1 VLEQLV
7 TLRWRLI
14 SATVVTAVAAL
25 IAALIVAAHSTSSA
39 SPAADRG
46 QAGTA
51 QARAA
56 GANPDIDP
64 GTALLGRPAPGF
76 TLTDQNG
83 QRVSLAQF
91 RGKAVVLAFV
101 DSRCTTVCPLSTVSM
116 TEAVSLLGPG
126 AARRI
131 QLLGIDANPDAVAVS
146 DVRAYSRAHELMH
159 AWRFLTGSRAQL
171 AAVWHAY
178 NVYVAASK
186 GDIDHEPAIYLIDSH
201 GGERTLYLTQM
212 SYTSV
217 AQQAQI
223 IADGLSR
230 LLPGHPAPRRVV
242 PLSYIRGLSPQAVTS
257 VPGIGGSTPSG
268 QVTLGAGH
276 PHRVV
281 FAASWLSE
289 VTQLQ
294 AGFRGITAYQRLAT
308 RQGLPSAVVIDE
320 TPAES
325 SASTLPALLARM
337 GGRSLGFAAAAD
349 PAGRLAN
356 GYGVQDLPWIE
367 LTSPAGK
374 ILLRHH
380 GWLPGPALASMVRTA
395 EAKAR

>member
-1 VLEQLV
+1 M
-7 TLRWRLI
+7 TMRWRLI
-14 SATVVTAVAAL
+14 SATIVTAVAAL
-25 IAALIVAAHSTSSA
+25 IAALIVHAQSGSSA
-39 SPAADRG
+39 SPAADQG
-46 QAGTA
+46 QAGTT

-64 GTALLGRPAPGF
+64 GTPLLGRPAPGF
-76 TLTDQNG
+76 TLTDQDG

-91 RGKAVVLAFV
+91 RGKVVVMAFV
-101 DSRCTTVCPLSTVSM
+101 DALCTTVCPLSTVSM

-126 AARRI
+126 AAAKI
-131 QLLGIDANPDAVAVS
+131 QLLGIDANPDALKVS
-146 DVRAYSRAHELMH
+146 DVRAYSRAHELMR

-217 AQQAQI
+217 GQQAQI
-223 IADGLSR
+223 IADGLSK
-230 LLPGHPAPRRVV
+230 LLPGHPAPRRIV
-242 PLSYIRGLSPQAVTS
+242 PLSYIRGLSPQTVTA

-276 PHRVV
+276 PHLVV

-289 VTQLQ
+289 VSKLQ
-294 AGFRGITAYQRLAT
+294 AGLRGITAYQRLAVK
-308 RQGLPSAVVIDE
+308 RGLPPAVVIDE

-367 LTSPAGK
+367 LTGPTGK

-380 GWLPGPALASMVRTA
+380 GWLPGPALASMVKKA
-395 EAKAR
+395 EARAH

>member
-1 VLEQLV
+1 M

-14 SATVVTAVAAL
+14 SATIVTAVAAL
-25 IAALIVAAHSTSSA
+25 IAALLVHAQSGRSA
-39 SPAADRG
+39 RPAADQG
-46 QAGTA
+46 HAGNA
-51 QARAA
+51 QASAA
-56 GANPDIDP
+56 EANPGVDP
-64 GTALLGRPAPGF
+64 GTPLLGRPAPGF

-126 AARRI
+126 AASKI
-131 QLLGIDANPDAVAVS
+131 QLLGIDANPDALKVS
-146 DVRAYSRAHELMH
+146 DVRAYSRAHGLMH

-178 NVYVAASK
+178 NVYVAASR

-201 GGERTLYLTQM
+201 GGERALYLTQM

-217 AQQAQI
+217 GQQAQI

-242 PLSYIRGLSPQAVTS
+242 PLSYIRGVSPKAVTS

-276 PHRVV
+276 PHLVV
-281 FAASWLSE
+281 FTASWLSE
-289 VTQLQ
+289 VTRLQ
-294 AGFRGITAYQRLAT
+294 AGLRGITAYQHLAT
-308 RQGLPSAVVIDE
+308 PRGLPSAVVIDE
-320 TPAES
+320 TPSES
-325 SASTLPALLARM
+325 SASTLPALLTRM

-349 PAGRLAN
+349 PDGRLAN

-367 LTSPAGK
+367 LTGPTGK
-374 ILLRHH
+374 ILLRYH
-380 GWLPGPALASMVRTA
+380 GWLAGPALASMVKRA
-395 EAKAR
+395 EARAR

>member
-1 VLEQLV
+1 M

-14 SATVVTAVAAL
+14 SAAIVTAVAAL
-25 IAALIVAAHSTSSA
+25 IAALIVFAQSGSSA
-39 SPAADRG
+39 SPAADQG
-46 QAGTA
+46 QAGSA
-51 QARAA
+51 QAREE

-64 GTALLGRPAPGF
+64 GTPLLGRPAPGF

-83 QRVSLAQF
+83 RRVSLAQF
-91 RGKAVVLAFV
+91 RGKVVVMAFV
-101 DSRCTTVCPLSTVSM
+101 DSQCTTVCPLSTVSM
-116 TEAVSLLGPG
+116 TEAVSLLGSG
-126 AARRI
+126 AASKI
-131 QLLGIDANPDAVAVS
+131 QLLGINANPDALTVS
-146 DVRAYSRAHELMH
+146 DVRAYTRAHELAH
-159 AWRFLTGSRAQL
+159 SWRFLTGSRAQL
-171 AAVWHAY
+171 AAVWKAY
-178 NVYVAASK
+178 NVYVAASRN
-186 GDIDHEPAIYLIDSH
+186 DIDHEPAIYLIDSH

-217 AQQAQI
+217 GQQAQI
-223 IADGLSR
+223 IADGLSK
-230 LLPGHPAPRRVV
+230 LLPGHPAPRRIV
-242 PLSYIRGLSPQAVTS
+242 PLTYIRGLSPQTVTS

-276 PHRVV
+276 PHLVV

-294 AGFRGITAYQRLAT
+294 AGLRGISAYQHLAT

-325 SASTLPALLARM
+325 SASTLPALLTRM

-367 LTSPAGK
+367 LTSPTGK

-380 GWLPGPALASMVRTA
+380 GWLTGPALASMVATA

>member
-1 VLEQLV
+1 M

-14 SATVVTAVAAL
+14 SATIVTAVAAL
-25 IAALIVAAHSTSSA
+25 IAALIVHAQTGSA
-39 SPAADRG
+39 SPAADQG

-56 GANPDIDP
+56 SANPDIDP
-64 GTALLGRPAPGF
+64 GTPLLGRPAPGF

-91 RGKAVVLAFV
+91 RGKAVVLVFV
-101 DSRCTTVCPLSTVSM
+101 DALCTTVCPLSTVSM

-126 AARRI
+126 AASKI
-131 QLLGIDANPDAVAVS
+131 QLLGIDANPDALKVS

-178 NVYVAASK
+178 SVYVAASK

-217 AQQAQI
+217 GQQAQI
-223 IADGLSR
+223 IADGLSK
-230 LLPGHPAPRRVV
+230 LLPGHPVPRQVV
-242 PLSYIRGLSPQAVTS
+242 PLSFIRGLTPQTVTS

-268 QVTLGAGH
+268 QVMLGAGH
-276 PHRVV
+276 PHLVV

-289 VTQLQ
+289 VTQLR
-294 AGFRGITAYQRLAT
+294 AGLRGITAYQHLAAK
-308 RQGLPSAVVIDE
+308 RGLPPAVVIDE

-325 SASTLPALLARM
+325 SASTWPALLARM

-349 PAGRLAN
+349 TTGRLAN

-367 LTSPAGK
+367 LTSPTGK
-374 ILLRHH
+374 ILFRHH
-380 GWLPGPALASMVRTA
+380 GWLPGQALASMVERA
-395 EAKAR
+395 EARAR

>member
-1 VLEQLV
+1 M
-7 TLRWRLI
+7 TMRWRLV
-14 SATVVTAVAAL
+14 SATIVTAVAAL
-25 IAALIVAAHSTSSA
+25 IAALIVHAQSGGSA
-39 SPAADRG
+39 SPAADQG

-64 GTALLGRPAPGF
+64 GTPLLGRPAPGF

-91 RGKAVVLAFV
+91 RGKVVVMAFV
-101 DSRCTTVCPLSTVSM
+101 DALCTTVCPLSTVSM
-116 TEAVSLLGPG
+116 TEAVSLLGPS
-126 AARRI
+126 AAGQI
-131 QLLGIDANPDAVAVS
+131 QLLGIDANPDALRVS
-146 DVRAYSRAHELMH
+146 DVRAYSRAHGLMH
-159 AWRFLTGSRAQL
+159 AWRFLTGSRAQV

-186 GDIDHEPAIYLIDSH
+186 GDIDHEPAIYLLDSH

-217 AQQAQI
+217 GQQAQI
-223 IADGLSR
+223 IADGLSK
-230 LLPGHPAPRRVV
+230 LLPGHPAPRRIV
-242 PLSYIRGLSPQAVTS
+242 PLSYIRGLAPQTVTA

-276 PHRVV
+276 PHLVV

-289 VTQLQ
+289 VSKLQ
-294 AGFRGITAYQRLAT
+294 AGLRGITAYQHLAAK
-308 RQGLPSAVVIDE
+308 RGLPPAVVIDE

-367 LTSPAGK
+367 LTGPTGK

-380 GWLPGPALASMVRTA
+380 GWLPGPALASMVQKA
-395 EAKAR
+395 EAGAH